1 MTQRAKDRTDCDL
14 LLENGRLIDGEG
26 GPSRE
31 GAVAI
36 RNGRIVGIGPSSDFE
51 PRLRRDVSGCAIA
64 PGFIDAHTH
73 DDAALLEDPDMVF
86 KTSQGVTTVIT
97 GNCGVSL
104 APLALESGSMPPA
117 PLSEVGR
124 SELFRFA
131 SFQDYIDALEQS
143 PAAVNAAHLVGHTT
157 LRAATMASLDRPAS
171 PKEKEAMALLC
182 REALDAGAI
191 GVSSGLFYPPAFAAP
206 AEEVVPLATL
216 AAERGGVY
224 AAHIRDEADHV
235 IDALDEAFA
244 IARSAGAPLIISH
257 HKLSGLA
264 NFGRSQETLAH
275 IAQAAAEIPVGFDV
289 YPYNAS
295 STMLNV
301 KSWQASERVLITWS
315 TPHPEFAGMELREA
329 AQRLGVS
336 EREALDTLSPGG
348 AIYFMIDEADVRR
361 ILCCP
366 TAMIGSDGVP
376 GKEHPHPRLY
386 GTFPRVLGH
395 YARDVGL
402 FRIEEAVRKMTSL
415 PARRFG
421 LGDRGTLRTGAAA
434 DLVVFDPKTVR
445 DRATYTAPKQLSV
458 GIDTV
463 FVNGVA
469 VFADGAATG
478 ARPGVLLR
486 VSGGV
491 AA

>member
-1 MTQRAKDRTDCDL
+1 MTQKVTSRTHCDL
-14 LLENGRLIDGEG
+14 LLENARLIDGEG
-26 GPSRE
+26 GPSFD

-36 RNGRIVGIGPSSDFE
+36 GKGRIVGIGPADQFA
-51 PRLRRDVSGCAIA
+51 PRSRRDLSGLAIA

-73 DDAALLEDPDMVF
+73 DDAALLDDPDMVF

-104 APLALESGSMPPA
+104 APLVLGGGAPPPS

-124 SELFRFA
+124 PESFRFA
-131 SFQDYIDALEQS
+131 RFVDYLDALAKS

-157 LRAATMASLDRPAS
+157 LRTATMPSLDRPAQAG
-171 PKEKEAMALLC
+171 EAAAMAALC

-206 AEEVVPLATL
+206 AEEVVPLAAL

-235 IDALDEAFA
+235 TEALEEAFA
-244 IARSAGAPLIISH
+244 IAYRAGAPLIISH

-264 NFGRSQETLAH
+264 NFGRSRETLSR
-275 IAQAAAEIPVGFDV
+275 IAQAAAVHPVGLDV

-315 TPHPEFAGMELREA
+315 TPHPEFAGMELSQA
-329 AQRLGVS
+329 AQHLGIG
-336 EREALDTLSPGG
+336 EREALDLLSPGG
-348 AIYFMIDEADVRR
+348 AIYFMMDEADVRQ

-366 TAMIGSDGVP
+366 DAMIGSDGVP

-395 YARDVGL
+395 YARDIGL
-402 FRIEEAVRKMTSL
+402 FSLEEAVRRMTSL
-415 PARRFG
+415 PARRFR
-421 LGDRGTLRTGAAA
+421 LGDRGVLRAGAAA
-434 DLVVFDPKTVR
+434 DLVIFDPATVL
-445 DRATYTAPKQLSV
+445 DQATFSDPKRLSV

-478 ARPGVLLR
+478 ARPGVTLR
-486 VSGGV
+486 HSAGAVQ
-491 AA
+491 